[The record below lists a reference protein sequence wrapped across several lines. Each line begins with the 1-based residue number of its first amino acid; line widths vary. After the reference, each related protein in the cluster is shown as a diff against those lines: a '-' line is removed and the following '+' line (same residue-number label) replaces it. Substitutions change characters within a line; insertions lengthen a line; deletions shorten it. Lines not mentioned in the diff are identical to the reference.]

1 VSTAARG
8 GAFIRFRAGAVGASA
23 RHVGYITRERAV
35 LEEEHGILL
44 YNLPERTGAGRDYAE
59 LRDNLVAHA
68 SVREKLEIDRH
79 QARGEP
85 RTHYRVLVSFERNVT
100 SEKALGMVQK
110 WLDREFP
117 KARGF
122 AAVHRD
128 TEQTHVHVWLD
139 ARQTDGRKIHLDWQR
154 HRNLDSTWNHIYSL
168 EMGRDPREHE
178 LKKEQ
183 TREAKRRGWEQHQ
196 KPEYPPRT
204 RKAAVDLEPRWE
216 RREIGVQAA
225 RAGSEPGGGSFLE
238 HVRAVAGRDFRE
250 ARTWDDLDRRL
261 ERHGLRVEAKGAGM
275 VLTDGRQH
283 VKASSVDRDASR
295 AKLER
300 RFGVA
305 LAAHQAQS
313 REVDPLSPRVREV
326 VQDLH
331 AIDRASWVRAD
342 HREAVRHLAELRARR
357 DQLQWQAERVVAAS
371 RAFDRALAEVY
382 RAPVEAHRAYDE
394 LARTKGAPHAVQ
406 ELRDRPEQLGALQ
419 VVEQRRMW
427 GLVRSQDAT
436 QARERAKDAAEL
448 GRKLAETR
456 AVAPHRPA
464 LVQLESAVRRAEARV
479 NEVSAKMKRR
489 PDSTRERVRIGL
501 AMNKL
506 LPREVNDLHRWVTAP
521 QRQLTIELQRAV
533 GRMAPEQVREL
544 TQWLTAP
551 DRQLPARAIR
561 AFEGLIQDRAMERP
575 RD

>member
-8 GAFIRFRAGAVGASA
+8 GAFIRFRAGTVGASA
-23 RHVGYITRERAV
+23 RHVGYITRDRAV

-100 SEKALGMVQK
+100 SEKALGMVQE

-128 TEQTHVHVWLD
+128 TEQVHVHVWLD
-139 ARQTDGRKIHLDWQR
+139 ARQTDGRKIHLDRQR
-154 HRNLDSTWNHIYSL
+154 HRNLDSTWNHIYSR

-204 RKAAVDLEPRWE
+204 RKAAAELEPRWD
-216 RREIGVQAA
+216 RREIGVQASQPGGE
-225 RAGSEPGGGSFLE
+225 RAGASFLE
-238 HVRAVAGRDFRE
+238 QVRAVAGRDLRE

-275 VLTDGRQH
+275 VLTDGREH

-300 RFGVA
+300 RFGVK
-305 LAAHQAQS
+305 LASHQAQ
-313 REVDPLSPRVREV
+313 RRDGVPGSPRVREV

-331 AIDRASWVRAD
+331 ALNRTRWLRAD
-342 HREAVRHLAELRARR
+342 HGRAARELAELRARR

-371 RAFDRALAEVY
+371 RALDRALAQVY
-382 RAPVEAHRAYDE
+382 HAPAEARRAYND
-394 LARTKGAPHAVQ
+394 LVRAKGADHAVQ
-406 ELRDRPEQLGALQ
+406 ELRERPERFGALKA
-419 VVEQRRMW
+419 VEQRRLW
-427 GLVRSQDAT
+427 GLVRTEDSGP
-436 QARERAKDAAEL
+436 ARERARDAAEL
-448 GRKLAETR
+448 GGALVVTR
-456 AVAPHRPA
+456 AAAPHRPA
-464 LVQLESAVRRAEARV
+464 LAHLDAAVRRGEARV
-479 NEVSAKMKRR
+479 NEISGKIKRSS
-489 PDSTRERVRIGL
+489 DGTRERVRIGL
-501 AMNKL
+501 TMNKL
-506 LPREVNDLHRWVTAP
+506 LPREVNDLHRWITAP
-521 QRQLTIELQRAV
+521 HRQVTVELQRAV
-533 GRMAPEQVREL
+533 ARMAPDQVREL
-544 TQWLTAP
+544 AQWLTAP
-551 DRQLPARAIR
+551 HRQFTSKAVS
-561 AFEGLIQDRAMERP
+561 AFKNLMQDRSMERGM
-575 RD
+575 D